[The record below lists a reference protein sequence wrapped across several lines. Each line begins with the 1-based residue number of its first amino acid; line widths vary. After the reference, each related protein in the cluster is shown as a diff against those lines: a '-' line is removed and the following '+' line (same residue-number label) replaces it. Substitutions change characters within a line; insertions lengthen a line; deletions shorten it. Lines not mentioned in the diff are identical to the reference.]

1 MPGAS
6 RGLAGLGRGGHFGA
20 RTRPAG
26 LGRRVRVRRR
36 TRGRD
41 GHAECDA
48 ISHEVRIRKARGKQR
63 GQGLAGSGRQF

>member
-20 RTRPAG
+20 RTR
-26 LGRRVRVRRR
+26 
-36 TRGRD
+36 GRD
-41 GHAECDA
+41 GHAEYDA